1 MINLNKIK
9 PVTNKYGYKFIYI
22 DTSCNFGGQYKFTKD
37 YKHLKLNVY
46 LTFNE
51 FDKVSNYFY
60 LIEVKNTILKEND
73 IDEIINANFYFY
85 LTKVKNPIYKETDI
99 DEIFQAKEMINDD
112 IDNMI
117 KELNYDN
124 I

>member
-22 DTSCNFGGQYKFTKD
+22 DTSRQYKFTKE

-46 LTFNE
+46 LRFNE
-51 FDKVSNYFY
+51 LDKVNHYFY
-60 LIEVKNTILKEND
+60 LIEVKNTILKVND
-73 IDEIINANFYFY
+73 IDEII
-85 LTKVKNPIYKETDI
+85 K
-99 DEIFQAKEMINDD
+99 AKEMINDD

-117 KELNYDN
+117 KEFNDDN